1 MENAESKIDQEFED
15 KQKLL
20 MDESNAFVDHKK
32 KVMRSPRATDANDQ
46 KMATNN
52 SQKVVGFGDLQ
63 QNVPD
68 KRATQFVDSTK
79 LQELQDEKKKQ
90 LVVFGDDEDS
100 DEGNKEDSDNDFTK
114 EDRIAMRQKLSGVN
128 DTGDSYLME

>member
-1 MENAESKIDQEFED
+1 
-15 KQKLL
+15 L

-32 KVMRSPRATDANDQ
+32 SVMRSPRAVGPSGK

-52 SQKVVGFGDLQ
+52 SQKVLGFENLQ
-63 QNVPD
+63 KNIPD

-100 DEGNKEDSDNDFTK
+100 NEGNKEDSDNDFTK
-114 EDRIAMRQKLSGVN
+114 EERIAMRQKLSGVN

>member
-1 MENAESKIDQEFED
+1 MAALKEQMKLKTYIDQEISMKIKSVIQE
-15 KQKLL
+15 Q
-20 MDESNAFVDHKK
+20 V
-32 KVMRSPRATDANDQ
+32 
-46 KMATNN
+46 
-52 SQKVVGFGDLQ
+52 
-63 QNVPD
+63 
-68 KRATQFVDSTK
+68 TK
-79 LQELQDEKKKQ
+79 LFSEYITKREIQELQDEKKKQ